1 MPAPAV
7 ICMRL
12 RAFMH
17 TRLSTPLRP
26 LALSHI
32 AKRTHSF
39 ILLEPLLNNMSLPKE
54 SAVREECWIDTASVP
69 RCTKHMLYRTVSYW
83 VVLHCLVPQWYT
95 GKIGKAFECNY
106 RWRQCNFKTECRI
119 LVITYLN
126 LLSLKFVACP
136 GQHST
141 LVPYDIFLTC
151 QTFQTWFCRLS
162 ILLPVFCDSSASKI
176 YWKASRRAFST
187 HCSRFEMTG
196 SWPHSRREKSLF
208 SGLLCV
214 A

>member
-12 RAFMH
+12 RAFMR

-39 ILLEPLLNNMSLPKE
+39 ILLERLLNNMSLPKE

-83 VVLHCLVPQWYT
+83 VVLHCLVPQWCT

-119 LVITYLN
+119 LIITYLN

-136 GQHST
+136 GQLST
-141 LVPYDIFLTC
+141 LVPYDIFFSLVKLFKLDFVGCPSCFLCFVIAQPPKSIEKPRDGLSVLTAHVLKWLGPDRTVGARKAC
-151 QTFQTWFCRLS
+151 FPDFC
-162 ILLPVFCDSSASKI
+162 V
-176 YWKASRRAFST
+176 
-187 HCSRFEMTG
+187 
-196 SWPHSRREKSLF
+196 
-208 SGLLCV
+208 
-214 A
+214 

>member
-1 MPAPAV
+1 
-7 ICMRL
+7 
-12 RAFMH
+12 MH

-39 ILLEPLLNNMSLPKE
+39 TLLEPLLNNMSLPRE

-83 VVLHCLVPQWYT
+83 VVLHCLVPQWCT
-95 GKIGKAFECNY
+95 GKIGKAFESNY

-119 LVITYLN
+119 NCSPWNSWPVLDSFLRW
-126 LLSLKFVACP
+126 SLMTF
-136 GQHST
+136 
-141 LVPYDIFLTC
+141 FLTC
-151 QTFQTWFCRLS
+151 QTFQTWFCQLS

-187 HCSRFEMTG
+187 HCSRFEMTA
-196 SWPHSRREKSLF
+196 SWPYSRREKSLF

>member
-7 ICMRL
+7 ICMRS

-83 VVLHCLVPQWYT
+83 VVLHCLVPQWCT

-119 LVITYLN
+119 LIITYLN

-136 GQHST
+136 GQLST
-141 LVPYDIFLTC
+141 LVPYDMFSH
-151 QTFQTWFCRLS
+151 LS
-162 ILLPVFCDSSASKI
+162 NFSNLILSVVHLASCVL
-176 YWKASRRAFST
+176 WTLSLQNLL
-187 HCSRFEMTG
+187 
-196 SWPHSRREKSLF
+196 KSLAT
-208 SGLLCV
+208 GLQYSLLTFWNDCV
-214 A
+214 LTAQ